1 MKSRSVQLST
11 QLNRRNKAYQA
22 QGFTLIEVLIAM
34 AIFAMVSLA
43 SFTIFDTVFRS
54 DEQSRIKNERI
65 NELNR
70 AFIVIE
76 RDMLQ
81 LTRRTMRINGEAPSS
96 RFIHLDDQGFFSET
110 NALAFIRSGWANPNL
125 LLPRSDLQSVA
136 YQLSDNTLNR
146 LHFTFVDPVVGKEPK
161 VRPLITQVDDVKFE
175 FYQAGK
181 WQKEINGDSLP
192 QAMAVIIQTQ
202 DLGEI
207 RRQFLIAGDEAQNG
221 ENEEGGGD
229 ANG

>member
-1 MKSRSVQLST
+1 MKSRSVKVFVPF
-11 QLNRRNKAYQA
+11 NKQA
-22 QGFTLIEVLIAM
+22 QTLGFTLIEVMIAM

-54 DEQSRIKNERI
+54 DEQSRLKSERI

-81 LTRRTMRINGEAPSS
+81 LTRRTMRINGEAPSN

-110 NALAFIRSGWANPNL
+110 NALAFVRSGWANPNL
-125 LLPRSDLQSVA
+125 LLPRSELQSVA

-161 VRPLITQVDDVKFE
+161 VRPLITLVDDVKFE

-181 WQKEINGDSLP
+181 WQKEINGNTLP
-192 QAMAVIIQTQ
+192 QAMALIVQTQ

-207 RRQFLIAGDEAQNG
+207 RRQFLIAGDEDQIGEGEIGIGGNNG
-221 ENEEGGGD
+221 
-229 ANG
+229 

>member
-1 MKSRSVQLST
+1 MSPLEAISIPQK
-11 QLNRRNKAYQA
+11 

-54 DEQSRIKNERI
+54 DEQSRAKNERI

-81 LTRRTMRINGEAPSS
+81 LTRRTMRINGEAPSN
-96 RFIHLDDQGFFSET
+96 RFLHLDDQGFFSET
-110 NALAFIRSGWANPNL
+110 NALAFVRAGWSNPNL

-146 LHFTFVDPVVGKEPK
+146 LHFTFVDPVVGQEPK
-161 VRPLITQVDDVKFE
+161 IRPLITQVDDVKFE

-181 WQKEINGDSLP
+181 WQKEIQGNNLP
-192 QAMAVIIQTQ
+192 QALALIIQTP
-202 DLGEI
+202 DFGEI
-207 RRQFLIAGDEAQNG
+207 RRQFLIAGDAPNSNDENAGESGLQSDGASDNG
-221 ENEEGGGD
+221 
-229 ANG
+229 